1 LQSTQNIFFLI
12 ILIFIELIKTMSQLK
27 EGRFYSF
34 LVKNIIELG
43 ADTYFIMQ
51 DPFGDKQL
59 MPIKFYQD
67 YNIKVGE
74 TITCK
79 VDKINCSGKI
89 FLEPEHPYYK
99 KGEVYTFKYI
109 NRTEIINSINKV
121 DISVIV
127 EDVNNNKIQIT
138 GFDFEPDNQGNINA
152 RIDLIKKGRLY
163 LSFPDA
169 KKTIDYLVSE
179 NFYEF
184 TIIDLKTFY
193 GDQEHWVLQD
203 DFKNQFYLRVKYYDK
218 FCLSIGKV
226 IKCEVVKIDSNNKI
240 ILEPEHPFYKKG
252 EMHEFKLAV
261 NRKEPNTFEYLDMY
275 DNKCYLYEN
284 KIPKKMGINNTVTAL
299 IIKLKKGRPVIKI
312 EE

>member
-1 LQSTQNIFFLI
+1 
-12 ILIFIELIKTMSQLK
+12 MSQLK

-43 ADTYFIMQ
+43 TDTYFIMQ

-67 YNIKVGE
+67 YKIQVGE
-74 TITCK
+74 TIICK

-99 KGEVYTFKYI
+99 KGEIYSFKYI
-109 NRTEIINSINKV
+109 NSTEIINSINKV
-121 DISVIV
+121 DISVNV
-127 EDVNNNKIQIT
+127 EDINNNKIQIT
-138 GFDFEPDNQGNINA
+138 GFYFEPDNQGYIKA
-152 RIDLIKKGRLY
+152 RIDLIKKGRLF
-163 LSFPDA
+163 LSSPDV
-169 KKTIDYLVSE
+169 KKTTDYLVSG

-184 TIIDLKTFY
+184 TIVDLKTLY

-203 DFKNQFYLRVKYYDK
+203 IFKNEFNLRVKYYEKYSLD
-218 FCLSIGKV
+218 IGKI
-226 IKCEVVKIDSNNKI
+226 IKCEVIKIDSNGEI
-240 ILEPEHPFYKKG
+240 ILETEHPFYKKG
-252 EMHEFKLAV
+252 EMYEFKLAV

-284 KIPKKMGINNTVTAL
+284 KIPKEMGINNTVTAL